1 MLTARCCFA
10 ELKVSSDSHDS
21 RCAQLRGDSTA
32 PLPVHGGDAAG
43 GTLARGTPVLDR
55 GVCDLGGG
63 AGGGRSGG
71 GEGISDACTAP
82 LLVHG
87 GDEAGTAPLPVHGG
101 DAAGGTLARGTPVL
115 DKGVCDGVEGASGG
129 GLGGSGGV
137 STETRRLGVW
147 GTTFTRMSLIWFR
160 GARIS
165 LKDVNLQSV
174 YSRQSDTRTC
184 AVYTYSER

>member
-1 MLTARCCFA
+1 MLKARCCFA

-32 PLPVHGGDAAG
+32 PLPVHGSDEAG

-55 GVCDLGGG
+55 GVCDRDGG

-71 GEGISDACTAP
+71 GEGVSDDCTAP
-82 LLVHG
+82 LPVHG

-101 DAAGGTLARGTPVL
+101 DAAGGNLARVTPVL
-115 DKGVCDGVEGASGG
+115 DQGVCDGVEGAGG
-129 GLGGSGGV
+129 GGSGGSGGV

-147 GTTFTRMSLIWFR
+147 GTTFTRMSRMIRLIGR
-160 GARIS
+160 
-165 LKDVNLQSV
+165 D
-174 YSRQSDTRTC
+174 
-184 AVYTYSER
+184 AV

>member
-21 RCAQLRGDSTA
+21 RCAQLRGDSTAPLPVHGSDEAGTA

-71 GEGISDACTAP
+71 GEGVSDACTAP
-82 LLVHG
+82 LQ
-87 GDEAGTAPLPVHGG
+87 VHGG
-101 DAAGGTLARGTPVL
+101 DAAGGAIARGTPVL

-137 STETRRLGVW
+137 STETSRLGVW

-165 LKDVNLQSV
+165 
-174 YSRQSDTRTC
+174 
-184 AVYTYSER
+184 

>member
-21 RCAQLRGDSTA
+21 RCAQLRGDSTAPLPVHGSDEAGTA

-71 GEGISDACTAP
+71 GEGVSDDCTAP

-101 DAAGGTLARGTPVL
+101 DAAGGTIARGTPVL

-147 GTTFTRMSLIWFR
+147 GTTFTRMSLICR
-160 GARIS
+160 LS
-165 LKDVNLQSV
+165 LKFRDE
-174 YSRQSDTRTC
+174 C
-184 AVYTYSER
+184 ER

>member
-32 PLPVHGGDAAG
+32 PLPVHGSDEAG
-43 GTLARGTPVLDR
+43 
-55 GVCDLGGG
+55 
-63 AGGGRSGG
+63 
-71 GEGISDACTAP
+71 TAP
-82 LLVHG
+82 LPVHG
-87 GDEAGTAPLPVHGG
+87 GDAAGTAPLPVHGG
-101 DAAGGTLARGTPVL
+101 DAAGGTLARWTPVL

-165 LKDVNLQSV
+165 
-174 YSRQSDTRTC
+174 
-184 AVYTYSER
+184 

>member
-32 PLPVHGGDAAG
+32 PLPVHG
-43 GTLARGTPVLDR
+43 
-55 GVCDLGGG
+55 
-63 AGGGRSGG
+63 S
-71 GEGISDACTAP
+71 
-82 LLVHG
+82 
-87 GDEAGTAPLPVHGG
+87 DEAGTAPLPVHGG

-147 GTTFTRMSLIWFR
+147 GTTFTRMSLI
-160 GARIS
+160 S
-165 LKDVNLQSV
+165 LVQGRSNSAMSVNGYL
-174 YSRQSDTRTC
+174 
-184 AVYTYSER
+184 